1 MKNKKIQKFINIAG
15 DVMMFV
21 YFVAAVVCLVL
32 VVRLYIID
40 VATPTAEAAPVER
53 SAPASE
59 ESILPGMV
67 YNADGTPC
75 ISAYEAVE
83 TAQEVQPIETPTEEQ
98 APRYALTEAER
109 DVIERV
115 VMAEAGAEPYD
126 GQVLIA
132 QCILNAAERSG
143 IRPDEAVVEYQYTPK
158 RQEPT
163 ESVKKAVAAVFDDGE
178 QVTAE
183 PVLYFY
189 APGVTYSTFHE
200 SQNFVIEVGG
210 HRFFSEV

>member
-1 MKNKKIQKFINIAG
+1 MKHANKKQDYMRIIAIAITITA
-15 DVMMFV
+15 
-21 YFVAAVVCLVL
+21 AAVTVFS
-32 VVRLYIID
+32 IIALGIYTESINNNND
-40 VATPTAEAAPVER
+40 TKAGSFEM
-53 SAPASE
+53 E
-59 ESILPGMV
+59 ESTLPNMA

-75 ISAYEAVE
+75 ISLYEVEE
-83 TAQEVQPIETPTEEQ
+83 TAQELTPIETPIEAQ
-98 APRYALTEAER
+98 GPRYALTEGER
-109 DVIERV
+109 DTIERV
-115 VMAEAGAEPYD
+115 VMAESGAEPYE

-132 QCILNAAERSG
+132 QCILNAAEKEG
-143 IRPDEAVVEYQYTPK
+143 IRPDEAVIEYQYTPN
-158 RQEPT
+158 RPEPS

-189 APGVTYSTFHE
+189 APAIVYSTFHE